1 MITLLSQ
8 FSPLQSK
15 ALLTFEFIPLVV
27 KVLSI
32 LENHFLSF
40 SKNIKITISN
50 SQESKNGNK
59 GGEGEEE
66 AAWIVTTTSLHKAFI
81 FK

>member
-1 MITLLSQ
+1 M
-8 FSPLQSK
+8 
-15 ALLTFEFIPLVV
+15 TFEFIPLVV
-27 KVLSI
+27 KILSI
-32 LENHFLSF
+32 LANPFRSF
-40 SKNIKITISN
+40 FKNVKITISN

-66 AAWIVTTTSLHKAFI
+66 AAWIVSTKLHKAFI